1 MAKGER
7 RQSLLKMIENLS
19 DLDHEDIPE
28 GIKELENNVSS
39 WVNDIEDELITIADY
54 MDINGISNIGDIEDA
69 YKKIEAL
76 RDELY

>member
-7 RQSLLKMIENLS
+7 RQSLLEMIENLS
-19 DLDHEDIPE
+19 ELDHEDIPE
-28 GIKELENNVSS
+28 GIKELENDVIS
-39 WVNDIEDELITIADY
+39 WINSIEDELITIADY
-54 MDINGISNIGDIEDA
+54 MDINGISNIGDIKDA